1 MVDSRNKREQNS
13 DRERAQGTRTPSER
27 GDGDTTELRE
37 ANENIRKAQ
46 GDDAMDTPVDPRKTG
61 NRPRF
66 DRDR

>member
-1 MVDSRNKREQNS
+1 VYSKDKAEQNS
-13 DRERAQGTRTPSER
+13 GKGQTKD
-27 GDGDTTELRE
+27 LRE

-46 GDDAMDTPVDPRKTG
+46 DEESTAPVDPKKTG

>member
-1 MVDSRNKREQNS
+1 MEQDNNNMHQPGADRTGS
-13 DRERAQGTRTPSER
+13 DRFKDDESE
-27 GDGDTTELRE
+27 TTDVRK

-46 GDDAMDTPVDPRKTG
+46 GDDSTEKSGDPSG

>member
-1 MVDSRNKREQNS
+1 MYSRDKADQHSGKGETK
-13 DRERAQGTRTPSER
+13 D
-27 GDGDTTELRE
+27 LRE

-46 GDDAMDTPVDPRKTG
+46 DEDAPDTSVDPKKTG